1 MFKIF
6 TILFFLLVATNYAEA
21 SSAVAYGLKTVHS
34 NENMQDREIAVQK
47 ALEACSKVDTHCK
60 LVVKCGASGFGA
72 VAVERTKNT
81 ISSIGAICA
90 AQSME
95 KAKKSAME
103 RCSESNEEA
112 VCKIIAQWRDK
123 TQ

>member
-6 TILFFLLVATNYAEA
+6 IILFFLLSAANYAEA

-34 NENMQDREIAVQK
+34 NEDMQDREIAVQK

-60 LVVKCGASGFGA
+60 LLIKCGASGFGA
-72 VAVERTKNT
+72 VAVERTKNA

-95 KAKKSAME
+95 KAKKSAIE
-103 RCSESNEEA
+103 RCAKNNDKTA
-112 VCKIIAQWRDK
+112 CRIISQWRDK